1 MVIRIRKKRRRGE
14 RTYHGSH
21 KKRRGKGSRGGRGR
35 AGLHKHKWTY
45 TVKYEPEHFGK
56 GGFVSVKKKRIKE
69 KTINLEELEK
79 LVEELEATGKI
90 KMEEKKIKINLTELG
105 YDKLLGRGKITKP
118 LIVEV
123 KKVSEQAKQKIEK
136 IGGKL
141 ILVGK

>member
-56 GGFVSVKKKRIKE
+56 RGFVSVKKKRIKE